1 MNNGFIDILKEALY
15 INENI
20 EDNIVLEF
28 HKHKIEFR
36 HYIKD
41 EILKSNIY
49 GRLQKYI
56 IFRYE
61 DIEKIKEIKLY
72 LIKIKE
78 ANIENMSA
86 NKIEID

>member
-15 INENI
+15 INENT

-28 HKHKIEFR
+28 HKQKIEFR

-49 GRLQKYI
+49 GQLQKYI
-56 IFRYE
+56 IFKYE
-61 DIEKIKEIKLY
+61 DAEKIKEIKLY

-78 ANIENMSA
+78 ANIKNMLA
-86 NKIEID
+86 NKID